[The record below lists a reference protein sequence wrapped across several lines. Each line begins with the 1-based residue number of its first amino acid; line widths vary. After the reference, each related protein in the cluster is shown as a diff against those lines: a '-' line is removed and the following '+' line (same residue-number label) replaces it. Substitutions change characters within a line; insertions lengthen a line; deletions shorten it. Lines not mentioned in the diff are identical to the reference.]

1 MTTLTA
7 HVPDDFIEEIDSIAV
22 ELERPRDWV
31 IQDALREYVSRHRLE
46 LQRWRETQ
54 EAIDAA
60 ERGEVVPGEEVFAWL
75 DTWGREGI
83 AIK

>member
-1 MTTLTA
+1 MTTLTT
-7 HVPDDFIEEIDSIAV
+7 HVPDDLVDEIDSIAV

-46 LQRWRETQ
+46 LRRWRETQ

-60 ERGEVVPGEEVFAWL
+60 ERGEVVQGEEVFAWL

-83 AIK
+83 TTK

>member
-1 MTTLTA
+1 MTTLTV
-7 HVPDDFIEEIDSIAV
+7 HIPEDFAVELDSIAL

-54 EAIDAA
+54 DAIDAA
-60 ERGEVVPGEEVFAWL
+60 ERGGVVPAEEVFAWL
-75 DTWGREGI
+75 DTWGRESFT
-83 AIK
+83 AK

>member
-1 MTTLTA
+1 MPTLTA
-7 HVPDDFIEEIDSIAV
+7 QVTDDFVNEIDSIAV

-31 IQDALREYVSRHRLE
+31 IQDALREYGRHRLE

-54 EAIDAA
+54 DAIDAA

-75 DTWGREGI
+75 DTWGREGS
-83 AIK
+83 AAK

>member
-1 MTTLTA
+1 MPTLTA
-7 HVPDDFIEEIDSIAV
+7 HVTDDFVDEIDSIAV

-54 EAIDAA
+54 DAIDAA
-60 ERGEVVPGEEVFAWL
+60 ERGEVVPAEEVFAWL
-75 DTWGREGI
+75 DTWGR
-83 AIK
+83 ASTAAK

>member
-1 MTTLTA
+1 MTTLTV

-46 LQRWRETQ
+46 AQRWRETQ
-54 EAIDAA
+54 DAIDAA
-60 ERGEVVPGEEVFAWL
+60 ERGEVVPAEEVFAWL
-75 DTWGREGI
+75 DT
-83 AIK
+83 

>member
-7 HVPDDFIEEIDSIAV
+7 HVPDDFVDEIDSIAV

-46 LQRWRETQ
+46 VQRWRETQ

-60 ERGEVVPGEEVFAWL
+60 ERGEVVPAEEVFAWL

-83 AIK
+83 AGK